1 LLPPLPAHPAHRLGQ
16 ARRLMSEVAV
26 EYLIRALAIVLGAAL
41 GSVIRHRADTR
52 EAFSEG

>member
-1 LLPPLPAHPAHRLGQ
+1 VQ
-16 ARRLMSEVAV
+16 
-26 EYLIRALAIVLGAAL
+26 YLVHALTIVLGAAL